1 MGVFDTFNTSS
12 TSSSSPTNATITP
25 SAYGDNSA
33 KGVNDIPPPRSDA
46 SVNAPPPEQHKRVA
60 DFVNESPNAR
70 YVFDS
75 RRNGDKAETE
85 LCRVTPQ
92 GGMSCIKVAVQSA
105 ALFKSMQG
113 LGFYCALPAEP
124 TRTHMECNRIPR

>member
-1 MGVFDTFNTSS
+1 MAITDVFTSS
-12 TSSSSPTNATITP
+12 DPSS
-25 SAYGDNSA
+25 SA
-33 KGVNDIPPPRSDA
+33 KGVNDIPPPRSD
-46 SVNAPPPEQHKRVA
+46 STVNAPRPEQHRTVA
-60 DFVNESPNAR
+60 DFVAEAPSAR

-75 RRNGDKAETE
+75 RRNSDESPDTE

-92 GGMSCIKVAVQSA
+92 GGKSCIKLAIASA
-105 ALFKSMQG
+105 ALFKSMQS